1 MKTVVKALIVA
12 ALVIHAGG
20 ALGDATDS
28 SPGEYYPGQGKA
40 LPGVEHDHD
49 FSNTYSHWKDRE
61 AIERA
66 IADGLGD
73 EVMNY
78 RNIRWLMRDEFNGD
92 VIFEEAEVRFAKAGP
107 KGKSCA
113 SCHGDQGEKLE
124 GVAAQYPKFDS
135 KLGHMVSLTTRIK
148 NCGTVHVGVDL
159 PVTSGDNILLEAY
172 ITSLSHG
179 LPVQVDVSSGPQKES
194 FERGRSLFFKRIGQF
209 NYACASCHTP
219 PTVLK
224 KLRGIRATTPYGDA
238 ASYPIFEFP
247 NYPERH
253 YLVTLQHQIQVCA
266 HLARMKTEEE
276 GSPEYTDIEVFLRA
290 LANGYEVNALSS
302 YHGETLDMRR
312 LRRAIT
318 Q

>member
-12 ALVIHAGG
+12 TLGIHAGG
-20 ALGDATDS
+20 ALGDATDA
-28 SPGEYYPGQGKA
+28 SPSKYHPGREKA
-40 LPGVEHDHD
+40 LPGVESDHN

-61 AIERA
+61 AIEQS
-66 IADGLGD
+66 IADGLSD

-78 RNIRWLMRDEFNGD
+78 KNIRWLKRDDFNGD
-92 VIFEEAEVRFAKAGP
+92 LLFEEAKVLFAKAGP

-113 SCHGDQGEKLE
+113 SCHGDQGKKLE
-124 GVAAQYPKFDS
+124 GVAAQYPKFDN
-135 KLGHMVSLTTRIK
+135 KLGRMVSLTTRIK
-148 NCGTVHVGVDL
+148 ICGTEHVGVDL
-159 PVTSGDNILLEAY
+159 PVTSGDNNLLEAY

-194 FERGRSLFFKRIGQF
+194 FERGRNSFFKRTGQF
-209 NYACASCHTP
+209 NFACASCHTP

-224 KLRGIRATTPYGDA
+224 KLRGMRPSTPYGDA

-247 NYPERH
+247 DFPERH
-253 YLVTLQHQIQVCA
+253 YLVTLQHQIQACA
-266 HLARMKTEEE
+266 FLARMKTEEE

-302 YHGETLDMRR
+302 YYGEALD
-312 LRRAIT
+312 
-318 Q
+318 